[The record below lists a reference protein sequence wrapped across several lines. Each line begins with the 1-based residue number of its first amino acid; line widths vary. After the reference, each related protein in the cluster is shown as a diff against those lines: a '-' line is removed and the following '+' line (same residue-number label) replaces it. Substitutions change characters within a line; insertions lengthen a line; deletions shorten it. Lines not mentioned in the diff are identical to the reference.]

1 MVKEFDPQK
10 DRIDRLI
17 LEQVLNSKTK
27 VIGGGLVD
35 NSATNYEPGSFKE
48 DPGPNY
54 GSLLWPLVNLLN
66 THKNIKN

>member
-10 DRIDRLI
+10 DRIDRFI
-17 LEQVLNSKTK
+17 LEQVLNAKTK

-54 GSLLWPLVNLLN
+54 GSLL
-66 THKNIKN
+66 